1 MIETLIS
8 SKTRIKLLMKFFIN
22 SHATAYLRSL
32 ESEFG
37 ESSNAIRVELNRLE
51 RAGMLVSQVN
61 GNKKIFRAN
70 TEHPLFGEIHNILLK
85 QIGLDRVI
93 EDVVERLGEVER
105 VFLIGEFSRGID
117 SQIIDLVL
125 IGLTLGVFT
134 MLQVMIHRTKLGKA
148 MRACS
153 QDKTTARLVGVN
165 VDLVVGMTFFIGSML
180 AAAVAPLYVV
190 KYALVR
196 PDMGLIVGI
205 LAFASAVLGG
215 RVPWYPEREDVASD
229 ARRWAS

>member
-22 SHATAYLRSL
+22 SHTTAYLRGL

-51 RAGMLVSQVN
+51 QAGMLVSQMN

-85 QIGLDRVI
+85 QIGLDRIIENVI
-93 EDVVERLGEVER
+93 ERLGEVER

-117 SQIIDLVL
+117 SQIVDLILVGDIDRKYLTQLIEKAEKLVRRKIRYLLYNREEFEKIDL
-125 IGLTLGVFT
+125 TSFDP
-134 MLQVMIHRTKLGKA
+134 R
-148 MRACS
+148 
-153 QDKTTARLVGVN
+153 
-165 VDLVVGMTFFIGSML
+165 
-180 AAAVAPLYVV
+180 PLLLWS
-190 KYALVR
+190 K
-196 PDMGLIVGI
+196 G
-205 LAFASAVLGG
+205 
-215 RVPWYPEREDVASD
+215 
-229 ARRWAS
+229 